1 MQTDTMMD
9 YTKESC
15 RDFVR
20 RLSTAEPAPGG
31 GGAAALAGAIGAALG
46 GMVGALTDGKKSY
59 ASSQPEIRAAMAEL
73 EKLQEQLLDMVQ
85 ADARG
90 FLPLAEAYKL
100 PKDAPGRE
108 QIMEAATLT
117 ACKAPMEI
125 MELGGKALEL
135 VSVMAEK
142 GSKMAASDAGCAAAI
157 LKAAINA
164 AALNVLI
171 NTKSLKDREAAGEMN
186 GKCFALLDK
195 YEKLAEEI
203 YGTVKA
209 ALI

>member
-1 MQTDTMMD
+1 MQADNFMD
-9 YTKESC
+9 YTNESC

-46 GMVGALTDGKKSY
+46 GMVGALTVGKKSY
-59 ASSQPEIRAAMAEL
+59 ASSEPEIKAAISGL
-73 EKLQEQLLDMVQ
+73 QKLQVQLLDMVQ
-85 ADARG
+85 ADAQG

-108 QIMEAATLT
+108 QIVAAAALA

-125 MELGGKALEL
+125 MELGGAALEL

-142 GSKMAASDAGCAAAI
+142 GAKMAASDAGCAAAI
-157 LKAAINA
+157 IKAAIDA
-164 AALNVLI
+164 AALNVFV
-171 NTKSLKDREAAGEMN
+171 NTKSLKDREAAGKMN
-186 GKCFALLDK
+186 GKCFAMLDK
-195 YEKLAEEI
+195 YGKLAEEI

-209 ALI
+209 GLV